1 MFICEF
7 QWWFKLKVARVNLS
21 RLRKAPIEAI
31 ANKMKR
37 PKSASGFWIR
47 VNQCV
52 KSRGFI
58 ALFFAPFPLAHQPSK
73 HLFDTS
79 LVLLFPQEMT
89 FLFHF
94 FWLLLLLLLFAPAYD
109 KKSFLRNKVKAS
121 IFIESY
127 WFVTIYAMISW
138 DS

>member
-1 MFICEF
+1 MFICDF

-58 ALFFAPFPLAHQPSK
+58 TFFCSFSIGSSAIKAPVW
-73 HLFDTS
+73 TS
-79 LVLLFPQEMT
+79 LVLLLPQEMI